1 MWNFKE
7 KKSSY
12 FVCACNSVCN
22 CLTPFIILM
31 WEADKTQVSALSP
44 EWKADFAVSADLV
57 LILPLVFDQESLSAN
72 NWSPLSVWSSWRDKN
87 DLGI

>member
-44 EWKADFAVSADLV
+44 E
-57 LILPLVFDQESLSAN
+57 
-72 NWSPLSVWSSWRDKN
+72 
-87 DLGI
+87 